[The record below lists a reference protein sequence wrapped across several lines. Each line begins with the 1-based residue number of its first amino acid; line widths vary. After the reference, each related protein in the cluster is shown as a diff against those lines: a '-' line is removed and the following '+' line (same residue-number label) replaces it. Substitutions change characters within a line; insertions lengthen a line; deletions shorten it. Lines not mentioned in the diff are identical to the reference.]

1 MAIQLRLLHYTL
13 FPLLLIAASVNANQ
27 RPGSLPLRNDSA
39 AVRLASTDYGNL
51 VHEIPSSVLFPTSV
65 DDIVDLIKLSNHNDD
80 HRRRGVAARGH
91 GHSIRGQA
99 MARGG
104 VVVNMASLNRSCNGA
119 RIQVVRDKELGFY
132 VDVGGEQLWIDVL
145 QATLRQGLAPESWTD
160 YLYLTVGGTLSNAG
174 ISGQAFLHGPQI
186 SNVLE
191 MDVITGKGELMT
203 CSKDKN
209 PDLFFGVLGGLGQF
223 GIITRARIPLAKA
236 PTRVKWAFLVY
247 SNFSDFS
254 RDQEKLIASTMAPAP
269 DFVEGLLVT
278 TENITQQW
286 RSRFSSPS
294 NQSAIADLLKK
305 QGILYAI
312 EVVKYY
318 HSHTPAS
325 PPTDKEFER
334 LLKQLSFIPSF
345 IFSRD
350 ASYFEFLTRVSNLGN
365 LPAPIPFHPWLNL
378 FIPKSRISDF
388 NAAVLAGMLPTLP
401 HPDPSTVYI
410 FYPLNRN
417 KWDARMSAVTP
428 DEEVFYTL
436 GLLHTSTTSDNAE
449 INDKFNDEVMRI
461 CREEGIQ
468 VKQYFPHYQSRQ
480 EWINHFGP
488 KWPIMKHKK
497 AIFDPKRI
505 LSPGQRIFNHI

>member
-13 FPLLLIAASVNANQ
+13 FPFLLIAASVNANQ

-39 AVRLASTDYGNL
+39 AVRFASTDFGNL

-65 DDIVDLIKLSNHNDD
+65 DDIVDLIKLSNHKDD
-80 HRRRGVAARGH
+80 HLLRGIAARGH
-91 GHSIRGQA
+91 GHSVRGQA

-104 VVVNMASLNRSCNGA
+104 VVVNMASLNSSGNGA
-119 RIQVVRDKELGFY
+119 RIQVFRDKKLGFY
-132 VDVGGEQLWIDVL
+132 TDVGGEQLWIDVL
-145 QATLRQGLAPESWTD
+145 RATLRQGLAPESWTD
-160 YLYLTVGGTLSNAG
+160 YLYITVGGTLSNAG
-174 ISGQAFLHGPQI
+174 VNGQTFLHGPQI

-191 MDVITGKGELMT
+191 LDVITGKGKLMT
-203 CSKDKN
+203 CSKHKN

-236 PTRVKWAFLVY
+236 PTRVKWAFVVY
-247 SNFSDFS
+247 SNFSEFS

-269 DFVEGLLVT
+269 DYVEGHLVT
-278 TENITQQW
+278 NENITLQW
-286 RSRFSSPS
+286 RSQFSSPS

-305 QGILYAI
+305 QRILYAI
-312 EVVKYY
+312 EVVKFY
-318 HSHTPAS
+318 HNNTPAS
-325 PPTDKEFER
+325 PPIDKEFER

-345 IFSRD
+345 VFSRD
-350 ASYFEFLTRVSNLGN
+350 VSYFDFLTRLPNLDN

-401 HPDPSTVYI
+401 PNPSA
-410 FYPLNRN
+410 FYLLYPTNRN
-417 KWDARMSAVTP
+417 KWDDRMLAVTP
-428 DEEVFYTL
+428 DEQVFYVL

-449 INDKFNDEVMRI
+449 ILKFNDEVMRI
-461 CREEGIQ
+461 CRKKGIQ
-468 VKQYFPHYQSRQ
+468 VKQYFPHYESKK

-488 KWPIMKHKK
+488 KWTIMKHKK

-505 LSPGQRIFNHI
+505 LSPGQGIFNHV